1 MFIHTDS
8 QQLFLLEV
16 CCGVLLFYSPSE
28 RCRVGKWSRNLWL
41 TDHWLVPCL
50 TADWRPCVLLLCV
63 SLGWTR
69 HQPLLLAHTYTWCKC
84 SVLLPGLMY
93 AELHVCLYEC
103 RTLRVT
109 QLTSVN
115 HFSTFSLY
123 CRYRHWT
130 VELNQYLILH
140 SARQTEHKNI
150 PRVKKKKKECLLKF
164 ILATLPGELPL
175 SSCCPHSDDACAFV
189 CVFDYLSL
197 VTPPHLRDLR
207 SILRR
212 LA

>member
-150 PRVKKKKKECLLKF
+150 PRVKKKKKRVFTEIYF
-164 ILATLPGELPL
+164 GHLAWRASPQLMLPTQWW
-175 SSCCPHSDDACAFV
+175 CMRV
-189 CVFDYLSL
+189 CVCVWLSL
-197 VTPPHLRDLR
+197 PRNPTT
-207 SILRR
+207 SER
-212 LA
+212 LTINPA